1 MKPDRLR
8 RRLREAK
15 RRLFSLSRALARR
28 DKGRRCRTW
37 AQHEWEAG
45 PCAVGAML
53 DKWLEGR
60 GIPAPSS
67 AGYSSLECLA
77 CGEKF
82 ILPYGHVDEKSA
94 IKLTDDEWRKLR
106 SCP

>member
-1 MKPDRLR
+1 MKSDRLR

-45 PCAVGAML
+45 PYAVGALMDEL
-53 DKWLEGR
+53 LEGR
-60 GIPAPSS
+60 GIPAPSCV
-67 AGYSSLECLA
+67 GYSSLECLA

-82 ILPYGHVDEKSA
+82 ILPYGHMDQGSA
-94 IKLTDDEWRKLR
+94 IKLTEDQWNKLR
-106 SCP
+106 GKA

>member
-45 PCAVGAML
+45 PSAVGGMMDELLRA
-53 DKWLEGR
+53 R
-60 GIPAPSS
+60 GIPAPSCV
-67 AGYSSLECLA
+67 GYSSLECLA

-82 ILPYGHVDEKSA
+82 ILAYGHADQESA
-94 IKLTDDEWRKLR
+94 IKLTAGQWEKLMAT
-106 SCP
+106 P